1 MVRIAFLKIKFSP
14 NFFFFFSHGGIST
27 ACVLLVITQDVTSWE
42 WNPQAQVVSHGLLG
56 SRLEGEPGE
65 IPRRVGGKKV
75 PFFPFLTELV
85 SCKQNFPDRKRKPV
99 SSKHK
104 SLEERQEGSCVGV

>member
-14 NFFFFFSHGGIST
+14 NFFFFSHGGIST
-27 ACVLLVITQDVTSWE
+27 AGVLLVITQDVTSWE